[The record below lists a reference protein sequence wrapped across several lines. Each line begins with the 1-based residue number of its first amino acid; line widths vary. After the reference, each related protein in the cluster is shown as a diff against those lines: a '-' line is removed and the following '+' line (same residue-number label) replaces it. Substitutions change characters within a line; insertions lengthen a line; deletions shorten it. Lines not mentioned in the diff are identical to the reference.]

1 MPRGYEL
8 TSYYDSMRAMH
19 RKIYSKEIKRLSGAI
34 KDFGYLNN
42 NLYGLV
48 ISSLNNGIDDNLGEF
63 TYDMHHISTTDIGV
77 NQSSRLQ
84 DFMSPLELRLNSLAV
99 RRAYANITKLGA
111 RATVS
116 QMQDAC
122 YRAGQSVALE
132 FQNLKRGDRVKG
144 VFSMRLDSP
153 VLSSVPIVKKYDKA
167 LVKGTYPQG
176 ESLVYSDIRQDERKY
191 LINQNQIV
199 FNEIKDELSRLGFID
214 TGVRKTAFKMLNL
227 GYYYIE
233 DPKGSALEMAS
244 LLNRGLEEEKLYHT
258 ELNMNLEKLTM
269 AKNLLKTYNK
279 GVSIE
284 KVYTDLYHTGFKARQ
299 MVVEQFGMLPEM
311 FSGFYKVY
319 SEAEKIHAIK
329 KEQETAARKMPPN
342 RIKPTNPN
350 DGRNS

>member
-8 TSYYDSMRAMH
+8 TSYYDAQRAMQ

-63 TYDMHHISTTDIGV
+63 TYDMHHISNSDIGV

-84 DFMSPLELRLNSLAV
+84 DFMSPLELRLNSMAV
-99 RRAYANITKLGA
+99 RRAYASIIKLGS
-111 RATVS
+111 RATVA

-122 YRAGQSVALE
+122 YRAGQNVALE
-132 FQNLKRGDRVKG
+132 FQNLKRGEHVKG

-153 VLSSVPIVKKYDKA
+153 VLSTVPIVKKYDKA
-167 LVKGTYPQG
+167 LVKGNYPDG
-176 ESLVYSDIRQDERKY
+176 EPLVYSDVRKEERKI
-191 LINQNQIV
+191 LINQNKIV
-199 FNEIKDELSRLGFID
+199 FNEIKDELTRLGIVD
-214 TGVRKTAFKMLNL
+214 IAGRKTAFKMLNL

-233 DPKGSALEMAS
+233 DPKTSHLELSAFLITKDNLED
-244 LLNRGLEEEKLYHT
+244 KLYHS
-258 ELNMNLEKLTM
+258 ELGMNLEKLTM
-269 AKNLLKTYNK
+269 AKNLLKTFDK
-279 GVSIE
+279 GAS
-284 KVYTDLYHTGFKARQ
+284 TDKIYSSLYQMGYKARHL
-299 MVVEQFGMLPEM
+299 VTEKYGMFPEM
-311 FSGFYKVY
+311 FTGFYKLY

-329 KEQETAARKMPPN
+329 KEQETEARKMPPN
-342 RIKPTNPN
+342 KVNKP